1 MAIWEWVLEAYGRP
15 GAPEACLTLQDRYG
29 QNTSLLLWAVHFEVK
44 DPVLLERAVEATRA
58 WDKTALV
65 PLREVRRALKPSL
78 PPFEDKAREALRE
91 EVKRL
96 ELASERLLMETLSK
110 LAGSRGGAHALE
122 ALEAASKAWGE
133 PAPADALAALAAALN
148 RDLLLE

>member
-15 GAPEACLTLQDRYG
+15 GVPEACLTLQDQYG
-29 QNTSLLLWAVHFEVK
+29 QNTSLLLWAVHAEVK
-44 DPVLLERAVEATRA
+44 DPATLRRAVEATKA
-58 WDKTALV
+58 WDRTALV

-78 PPFEDKAREALRE
+78 PPFDDHARESLRE
-91 EVKRL
+91 EVKGL

-110 LAGSRGGAHALE
+110 LAGKRGGAHALE
-122 ALEAASKAWGE
+122 ALESASKAWGE
-133 PAPADALAALAAALN
+133 PAPAGALAALAAALN